1 MRAWCRRAAPER
13 STRCPALT
21 PQLTQVLWGKIDP
34 TQADGQGNDWGTQ
47 YRTGIYYHDEEQKAT
62 ALASRAAEEK
72 KIGRTIMTEVLPAT
86 QWYDAEKYHQQY
98 LAKGGRGGNAQSAA
112 KGCKD
117 PIRCGTSPDRRTLCP
132 RRSRPINRTGA
143 TGKPREGR

>member
-1 MRAWCRRAAPER
+1 M
-13 STRCPALT
+13 
-21 PQLTQVLWGKIDP
+21 
-34 TQADGQGNDWGTQ
+34 
-47 YRTGIYYHDEEQKAT
+47 

-72 KIGRTIMTEVLPAT
+72 KIGRTIMTEVLPAM

-117 PIRCGTSPDRRTLCP
+117 PIRCGAVPDRSTLFP
-132 RRSRPINRTGA
+132 RSSKLMHRAGA
-143 TGKPREGR
+143 TGKPQRGSLDEEEKTEENGRNFYHICAALAALSTASFMSPGRARAIWKTWL